1 MQLKASFI
9 YLFKNSKMMKKLTTI
24 LVVLMLTVFSVMAQ
38 KTKWTFDKVHSK
50 IQFDV
55 AHLVI
60 SEVTGQFQDYE
71 GTVLADKADFSDAK
85 IDFSIDVKSIN
96 TNDENRDGH
105 LQSADFFDAAKYPKI
120 TFKSKSMTEA
130 GKNQYKLTGDLT
142 MHGVTKTVTF
152 DVKYGG
158 TVTDPYGNV
167 KAGFKITGVI
177 DRTDFGLK
185 YNSVLD
191 SGGLLIGEE
200 ITITCNVE
208 LLKQK

>member
-1 MQLKASFI
+1 
-9 YLFKNSKMMKKLTTI
+9 MMKKLTTI

-96 TNDENRDGH
+96 TNDENRDRH
-105 LQSADFFDAAKYPKI
+105 LQSADFFDVAKYPKI

>member
-1 MQLKASFI
+1 
-9 YLFKNSKMMKKLTTI
+9 MMKKLTTI
-24 LVVLMLTVFSVMAQ
+24 LVVLMLTVFSVTAQ

-96 TNDENRDGH
+96 TNDENRDRH
-105 LQSADFFDAAKYPKI
+105 LQSADFFDVAKYPKI

>member
-1 MQLKASFI
+1 
-9 YLFKNSKMMKKLTTI
+9 MKKLTTI
-24 LVVLMLTVFSVMAQ
+24 LVVLMLTVFSVTAQ